1 MCGLQPHVA
10 HYEKRILFGK
20 DRNLRKRS
28 ETTLSYNKEHH
39 APMANVDN
47 DVTPSFRVTPSCILI
62 VSLWLVVVLCPPI
75 NVLKLPTL
83 TSVYLCE

>member
-1 MCGLQPHVA
+1 MPTSTMEINEIVDDGPA
-10 HYEKRILFGK
+10 T
-20 DRNLRKRS
+20 RND
-28 ETTLSYNKEHH
+28 TVNDAGVT
-39 APMANVDN
+39 PMANVDN